1 MRRKKQPPSAKT
13 LGLLADAA
21 AMLAQSLYAN
31 VSGQPPGAGVTG
43 ADMKSMKDTCGAIK
57 ELAAV
62 IRSLDGESRAE
73 SRELTVRFLDGAEY
87 AE

>member
-1 MRRKKQPPSAKT
+1 
-13 LGLLADAA
+13 
-21 AMLAQSLYAN
+21 
-31 VSGQPPGAGVTG
+31 
-43 ADMKSMKDTCGAIK
+43 MKDTCGAIK